1 MFQLA
6 MRSMLVL
13 GLLFGLVFA
22 VAVAASY
29 HFGLG
34 WIFPVV
40 ISLAFLGLQY
50 LLGPA
55 IIGWV
60 HKIDWRPLDSA
71 DPELAQFVRAVCA
84 HRGLREPRFG
94 LIHDGNP
101 NAFTYGHYPGNARL
115 VLTTGLLE
123 ICDAHERQAVVAH
136 ELGHIAH
143 WDFVVMTVAATV
155 PLLLYVIWRVTLTGR
170 RRGRDSGYAVLV
182 GIAAFIAYWISQYIV
197 LFLSR
202 VREYYADH
210 FSAEITNNPNALA
223 TALVKIAYGL
233 ARAPKEAAQEA
244 QDGQKRARA
253 PLVTA
258 DAAKSLGIFDVRFG
272 SAIAL
277 AAAGS
282 YSREGQYSA
291 EVMTRAMRWDL
302 WNPWAIICEIGS
314 THPLPAKRLKAL
326 ENIGRELGQQ
336 PAYDLPEPED
346 RPESYWDE
354 FLVDILVSQ
363 LPLIGLALGA
373 LAALGLGLWR
383 QPWVGGIGAALFGL
397 GMGLFARVRFTHPRG
412 EFRPTQVATLVQE
425 VKVSQIRSIP
435 CELQGTII
443 GRGIPGLY
451 WSKDLVIQDESG
463 FIRLDYRQPLRLLE
477 FLFGMF
483 RAESLI
489 GQPASVQGWYRRW
502 PAPYCELWRVRLG
515 DGSVQ
520 RSHNW
525 AVIFYGSLALAAVGL
540 ALTIFGMLA
549 QLPS

>member
-1 MFQLA
+1 MVQLA
-6 MRSMLVL
+6 LRSIIVL

-22 VAVAASY
+22 VAGAASY

-34 WIFPVV
+34 WTFPVV
-40 ISLAFLGLQY
+40 VTLAFLALQY
-50 LLGPA
+50 GIGPMVIA
-55 IIGWV
+55 WV

-84 HRGLREPRFG
+84 QRGLREPRFG

-101 NAFTYGHYPGNARL
+101 NAFTFGHYPGNARL
-115 VLTTGLLE
+115 VVTTGLLE
-123 ICDAHERQAVVAH
+123 ICDPHERQAVVAH
-136 ELGHIAH
+136 ELGHIVH

-155 PLLLYVIWRVTLTGR
+155 PLVLYVIWRLTWSGR
-170 RRGRDSGYAVLV
+170 RRGREGGAALLV
-182 GIAAFIAYWISQYIV
+182 GLAAFLAYLISQYIV

-210 FSAEITNNPNALA
+210 FSAETTNNPNALA
-223 TALVKIAYGL
+223 TALVKVAYGL
-233 ARAPKEAAQEA
+233 ARTPKTTAAAPE
-244 QDGQKRARA
+244 GQREARA

-258 DAAKSLGIFDVRFG
+258 DAAKALGIFDARFG
-272 SAIAL
+272 AAIAL
-277 AAAGS
+277 AAAGG
-282 YSREGQYSA
+282 YGHDGQYSA

-302 WNPWAIICEIGS
+302 WNPWAFVCEVGS

-326 ENIGRELGQQ
+326 ENIGRELGQL

-363 LPLIGLALGA
+363 LPLIGVALGA
-373 LAALGLGLWR
+373 LA
-383 QPWVGGIGAALFGL
+383 GL
-397 GMGLFARVRFTHPRG
+397 GMGLWHQPYLGGIGATLLGLGLGLFARVQFTYPRA
-412 EFRPTQVATLVQE
+412 EFRPARVAELVQE

-435 CELQGTII
+435 CELSGTII

-451 WSKDLVIQDESG
+451 WSEDLVIRDETG
-463 FIRLDYRQPLRLLE
+463 LIRLDYRQPLRVFE
-477 FLFGMF
+477 FLFGLF

-489 GQPASVQGWYRRW
+489 GQPASVRGWYRRW
-502 PAPYCELWRVRLG
+502 PAPYCELWHVRLA
-515 DGSVQ
+515 DGSVH

-525 AVIFYGSLALAAVGL
+525 AVSFYGSLVLAAAGL
-540 ALTIFGMLA
+540 ALALVGMLT
-549 QLPS
+549 QVPL